1 MTGRAEGRSLELYFI
16 DGRPDGMLT
25 AEVFNWTGHILMAP
39 RTQIGAALARREAR
53 HAGAYILLGEQGG
66 KPTAYIG
73 EGDDISQ
80 RIKNHDINK
89 DWWTSV
95 VLITSAANNLHK
107 AHAQYLEARLV
118 EVAHTVGRVSL
129 DNGNN
134 PARPTLSEAATSNM
148 EGFLDYL
155 FMVLP
160 ALRVDMFLE
169 NKRPQGN
176 VGATTPPATA
186 TPVFELTSPKHGL
199 HAMARLEGGEF
210 IVEAG
215 SQARAD
221 WESARDEHTYGR
233 LHTELVDAGVL
244 VLDGSH
250 RRFEQSYAFRSPSAA
265 AAVVF
270 GRPANGQVE
279 WKVKGTST
287 TYKDWEARQIGSAS
301 SGEPG

>member
-1 MTGRAEGRSLELYFI
+1 
-16 DGRPDGMLT
+16 MLT

-39 RTQIGAALARREAR
+39 RTQISAALARKEAR

-73 EGDDISQ
+73 EGDDISL

-89 DWWTSV
+89 DWWNSV

-118 EVAHTVGRVSL
+118 EVARTVGRVSL

-160 ALRVDMFLE
+160 ALRVDIFLE
-169 NKRPQGN
+169 NTRPQRN
-176 VGATTPPATA
+176 VATTTLAAA
-186 TPVFELTSPKHGL
+186 TPVFELTSTKHGL
-199 HAMARLEGGEF
+199 HATARLEGGEF
-210 IVEAG
+210 IVDEG

-221 WESARDEHTYGR
+221 WESARDEHTYRR
-233 LHTELVDAGVL
+233 LHAELVDAGVL

-250 RRFEQSYAFRSPSAA
+250 RRFAQSYAFRSPSAA
-265 AAVVF
+265 AAVIF

-301 SGEPG
+301 PGEPG